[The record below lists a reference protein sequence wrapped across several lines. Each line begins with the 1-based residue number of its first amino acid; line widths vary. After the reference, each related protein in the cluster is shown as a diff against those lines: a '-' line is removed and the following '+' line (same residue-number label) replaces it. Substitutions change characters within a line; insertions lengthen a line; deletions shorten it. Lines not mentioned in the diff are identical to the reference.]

1 MDRILTPGLVLAGRY
16 EILAPLGRGGM
27 AHVYRARHRGLDREV
42 ALKIIRPRTD
52 DPTFGERFA
61 REARTAA
68 RLDHP
73 GCIRVIDS
81 GSAGGVRF
89 LAMDLLPGPSLRV
102 DLDRDGAFDGD
113 QVVPIARQLLDA
125 LSHAHDRG
133 VLHRDVKPENVVW
146 ADQARS
152 RVVLIDFGLSRLEE
166 DAPLTATGACVGS
179 PSYLAPE
186 RLRQLAYD
194 GRADLYALGI
204 LLYELLA
211 GERPFSGK
219 SSLAIARKHLEEPP
233 PPLAERR
240 PDLAPPLI
248 ALVDRA
254 LAKDPAERFAD
265 AAAMRAALDA
275 IEPAL
280 DGEDSGSVE
289 VAFSSAR
296 VDVSA
301 LRPVRSTEESTYIRA
316 EPAPSSSLAR
326 AWAAL
331 RFGRWRWRRRA
342 LALPAAAESSA

>member
-42 ALKIIRPRTD
+42 ALKIIRARSD
-52 DPTFGERFA
+52 DATFGERFA

-89 LAMDLLPGPSLRV
+89 LAMELLPGPSLRI

-113 QVVPIARQLLDA
+113 QVIPIARQLLDA
-125 LSHAHDRG
+125 LAHAHDRG

-146 ADQARS
+146 ADADHT

-240 PDLAPPLI
+240 PDLPPALI

-254 LAKDPAERFAD
+254 LAKEPAERFAD

-275 IEPAL
+275 IDLP
-280 DGEDSGSVE
+280 EDSGSVDL
-289 VAFSSAR
+289 AFSSDRLDVAR
-296 VDVSA
+296 
-301 LRPVRSTEESTYIRA
+301 LRPARSTEESTYIRA
-316 EPAPSSSLAR
+316 EPAPPSGPRR

-342 LALPAAAESSA
+342 LALPPAVESSV